1 MVLNYGLSWII
12 ITLQVDDTEE
22 RVCDLA
28 PLVLPHRRRGGEAE
42 TSFQVFVLLLPP
54 V

>member
-1 MVLNYGLSWII
+1 MI
-12 ITLQVDDTEE
+12 ITWQVDDTEE

-28 PLVLPHRRRGGEAE
+28 PLVLPHRRREGEAE
-42 TSFQVFVLLLPP
+42 TSLQVFALLLPT

>member
-1 MVLNYGLSWII
+1 MT
-12 ITLQVDDTEE
+12 ITWQVDDTEE

-28 PLVLPHRRRGGEAE
+28 PIFLPHRRREGEAE
-42 TSFQVFVLLLPP
+42 VSLQVFVLMLPP

>member
-1 MVLNYGLSWII
+1 MT
-12 ITLQVDDTEE
+12 ITWQVDDTEE

-28 PLVLPHRRRGGEAE
+28 PLVLRDRRREGEAE
-42 TSFQVFVLLLPP
+42 VSRHVFVLMLPF

>member
-1 MVLNYGLSWII
+1 MI
-12 ITLQVDDTEE
+12 ITWQVDDTEE

-28 PLVLPHRRRGGEAE
+28 PIVLPHRRREGEAE
-42 TSFQVFVLLLPP
+42 VPLHVFVLVLPA

>member
-1 MVLNYGLSWII
+1 MI
-12 ITLQVDDTEE
+12 ITWQGDDTEE

-28 PLVLPHRRRGGEAE
+28 PVVLPHRRREGEAE
-42 TSFQVFVLLLPP
+42 VSLHVFDLMLPA

>member
-1 MVLNYGLSWII
+1 MILKW
-12 ITLQVDDTEE
+12 QVDDTEE

-28 PLVLPHRRRGGEAE
+28 PLVLPHRRREGEAE
-42 TSFQVFVLLLPP
+42 VSLQVFVLMLPP

>member
-1 MVLNYGLSWII
+1 MIW
-12 ITLQVDDTEE
+12 QVDDTEE

-28 PLVLPHRRRGGEAE
+28 PLVLPHRRREGEAE
-42 TSFQVFVLLLPP
+42 VSLHVFVLMLPA